1 MSHGNSKAH
10 RNLWVGYCRLSY
22 YKCKKLGHL
31 SEKVVGGDTPCAG
44 WCVVLF
50 KIIFPV
56 VMAIVSIIAYLFIE
70 SFPMIKGRW
79 NVSPLVQIAIML
91 LGPIIWNMA
100 VLLVQ
105 FLVALFIGLMMESCC
120 TKFGSIVV
128 SIVHVF
134 TLVGMNGFFKSLM
147 RLFLFFSMIEFS
159 PHAVC

>member
-1 MSHGNSKAH
+1 MG
-10 RNLWVGYCRLSY
+10 WVLSSLSY
-22 YKCKKLGHL
+22 YKHKKLGHL
-31 SEKVVGGDTPCAG
+31 SEKVVGGDTPHAG
-44 WCVVLF
+44 WHAVLF

-70 SFPMIKGRW
+70 SFPMIEGRR
-79 NVSPLVQIAIML
+79 NVSPLVWIAIML
-91 LGPIIWNMA
+91 LGPIVWNMA

-120 TKFGSIVV
+120 MKFGSIVV

-134 TLVGMNGFFKSLM
+134 ALVGMDGFFESLVC
-147 RLFLFFSMIEFS
+147 LFLFFSMVEFS

>member
-1 MSHGNSKAH
+1 MG
-10 RNLWVGYCRLSY
+10 WVLSSLSY
-22 YKCKKLGHL
+22 YKHKKLGHL
-31 SEKVVGGDTPCAG
+31 SEKVVGGDTPRAG
-44 WCVVLF
+44 WHAVLF

-56 VMAIVSIIAYLFIE
+56 VMAIVFIIVYLFIE
-70 SFPMIKGRW
+70 SFPMIEGRR
-79 NVSPLVQIAIML
+79 NASPLVQIVTVS
-91 LGPIIWNMA
+91 LGPIIWNTV

-105 FLVALFIGLMMESCC
+105 FLVALFIRLMMESCC